1 MKKNFATNATSIA
14 MPNNKKMINYL
25 SILSLLFVAFILFSC
40 SATNKIPLTDTS
52 NEITKSELGFVDIK
66 NNSATLS
73 GIVVDKNGTAIKDV
87 QLIFEKQQIALT
99 DEQGNFSFTADK
111 VVGKMQQIIFTKE
124 GYNNAIRNYNA
135 EMNDASFNVVMFQ
148 PCKCGTKN
156 NNSCNIKNLGF
167 DFENETASLS
177 KGQKQSLD
185 ALIECL
191 KLHPETEINIQYNTM
206 YPKKGIASK
215 RLNEV
220 QKYFTAKGIMDYRIK
235 KEINAEVKN
244 GDKQIEIKFE

>member
-1 MKKNFATNATSIA
+1 MKKNFATYATGIA
-14 MPNNKKMINYL
+14 MPNNKRMINY
-25 SILSLLFVAFILFSC
+25 SVVFSLLLSTSILFSC
-40 SATNKIPLTDTS
+40 SATNKILLTDTS
-52 NEITKSELGFVDIK
+52 NEITKSKLVFVDFK

-73 GIVVDKNGTAIKDV
+73 GTVVDKNGVPIKDV
-87 QLIFEKQQIALT
+87 QLIFEKNPIALT
-99 DEQGNFSFTADK
+99 DEEGKFSFTADK

-135 EMNDASFNVVMFQ
+135 EMNDANYNVVMLQ
-148 PCKCGTKN
+148 PCKCGTKSN
-156 NNSCNIKNLGF
+156 NTCNMKNLGF

-177 KGQKQSLD
+177 AEQKKALD

-215 RLNEV
+215 RLDEV
-220 QKYFTAKGIMDYRIK
+220 QKYFSAKGIMDNRMK
-235 KEINAEVKN
+235 KEINTEVKKS
-244 GDKQIEIKFE
+244 DKQIEIKLE